1 MHQYEQVLRDRTT
14 TGREAGRAGPWSLQ
28 CKLDTGKAQKQ
39 VGGHARGNRTSEDL
53 NASHVVPTARA
64 EAIEATAV
72 WPVRKKQKRREHDVV
87 LRLDRPFKQ
96 WVMSSVV
103 ITF

>member
-1 MHQYEQVLRDRTT
+1 MYLISQVLKDHASS
-14 TGREAGRAGPWSLQ
+14 GEKPGGPSRVTAMQ
-28 CKLDTGKAQKQ
+28 TRYGQVVKQ

-72 WPVRKKQKRREHDVV
+72 WPVRKKQKRREHGVV
-87 LRLDRPFKQ
+87 LRLDRPYTQ